1 MRIALINMPF
11 AALDTPSL
19 ALGLFKSKLNNLGMD
34 CDVRYL
40 NFDFA
45 EFVGTENYDFVL
57 RLSAVMAGEQLF
69 AKSVFGQQ
77 VPTDN
82 EYYRQMLAS
91 ESMGRE
97 VPQRLEQIRP
107 AVTVFLQQC
116 LDSIPWARYDV
127 VGFTTLFEQN
137 LPSLA
142 LAKLIKQHWPNKII
156 VFGGANCEEIMGLTL
171 HRCFPF
177 VDFVCTGEADKTFP
191 ELLQRIQYGHPV
203 RNLNGVVSRS
213 ASGSEIPGPPE
224 VIDDLNEL
232 PIPDYDNYFRRLNN
246 SSLRQWI
253 RPSLLME
260 SARGC
265 WWGEK
270 SHCTFCGLNGLTMKF
285 RTKEVGKTVGEM
297 GRQISRYGTRLIR
310 FVDNIIDP
318 GYFKSLLPAI
328 IQRGIQSDIIFEV
341 KSNLKKDQ
349 IKILADAGVT
359 VQAGIENLSTHVL
372 KLMGKGSN
380 ALMNIQT
387 LKWCKQY
394 GVLADWNLLYG
405 FPGEGPEDYRI
416 NKEYAE
422 VLTHLDPPTGCGPIR
437 LDRFSPNYNFAHDK
451 GLSNIRPMKFY
462 RYLYPFDEKTLCD
475 LVYYFEFDY
484 TQEID
489 DGGYRESLENA
500 IWQWKSRRDQLYSQR
515 KGETLVIHDTR
526 PIATWRETLL
536 SGPTALIY
544 EYCDKARSPQNIVE
558 AVAQNTGETLN
569 HDQVGAILE
578 EFLTR
583 KLMVKDDNKYLSL
596 AVMTYVSQVEHPAPK
611 QAHEDREPAMA
622 G

>member
-116 LDSIPWARYDV
+116 LDSMPWARYDV

-246 SSLRQWI
+246 SW
-253 RPSLLME
+253 
-260 SARGC
+260 
-265 WWGEK
+265 
-270 SHCTFCGLNGLTMKF
+270 
-285 RTKEVGKTVGEM
+285 
-297 GRQISRYGTRLIR
+297 
-310 FVDNIIDP
+310 
-318 GYFKSLLPAI
+318 
-328 IQRGIQSDIIFEV
+328 
-341 KSNLKKDQ
+341 
-349 IKILADAGVT
+349 
-359 VQAGIENLSTHVL
+359 
-372 KLMGKGSN
+372 
-380 ALMNIQT
+380 
-387 LKWCKQY
+387 
-394 GVLADWNLLYG
+394 
-405 FPGEGPEDYRI
+405 
-416 NKEYAE
+416 
-422 VLTHLDPPTGCGPIR
+422 
-437 LDRFSPNYNFAHDK
+437 
-451 GLSNIRPMKFY
+451 
-462 RYLYPFDEKTLCD
+462 
-475 LVYYFEFDY
+475 
-484 TQEID
+484 
-489 DGGYRESLENA
+489 
-500 IWQWKSRRDQLYSQR
+500 
-515 KGETLVIHDTR
+515 
-526 PIATWRETLL
+526 
-536 SGPTALIY
+536 
-544 EYCDKARSPQNIVE
+544 
-558 AVAQNTGETLN
+558 
-569 HDQVGAILE
+569 
-578 EFLTR
+578 
-583 KLMVKDDNKYLSL
+583 
-596 AVMTYVSQVEHPAPK
+596 
-611 QAHEDREPAMA
+611 
-622 G
+622 